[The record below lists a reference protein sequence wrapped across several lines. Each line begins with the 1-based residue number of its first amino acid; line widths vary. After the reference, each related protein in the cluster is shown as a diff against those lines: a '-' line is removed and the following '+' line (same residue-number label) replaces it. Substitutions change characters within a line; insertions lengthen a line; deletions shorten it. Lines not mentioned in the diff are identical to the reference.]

1 MVSPTHLLDADGF
14 AVHGVPARSGTIMPD
29 EARCSLVCGD
39 LGVRLRQSI
48 EESWLRSR
56 TYGIDRDH
64 VREQA
69 PDHVALVPAQQRSR
83 QLLEAADPVVTMV
96 HSVLRSEPHMVALSD
111 PDGVIVR
118 FLASQHDG
126 GAKNLFEGAS
136 WAERDIGTNG
146 IGTALAA
153 RVPVLIFGPQHF
165 VRDYSHW
172 TCIGV
177 PVRSADG
184 RLLGALDLSVRNE
197 RMSVHTWGWTLS
209 LAGAI
214 EAELARASRPRV
226 AELDEVVRRLHD
238 DRQRL
243 EEWDRRKDGAFATL
257 SHELN
262 NPLHAMVMSLELL
275 DRTYGD
281 PRRFREVSGRLR
293 RDVRRLAR
301 VVDDIGDVARVKR
314 GGLVVHMERHDLNGV
329 LRHAADAV
337 RAQMDRL
344 GHAVR
349 MSLAPE
355 PLLIDGDP
363 VRLEQVFTNIL
374 GNAAKYTPPGGH
386 VVVESG
392 AARGEARVRVRDDGH
407 GIEPR
412 DLDRIFGEFTRV
424 VRPVHDPGGLGIG
437 LALVRS
443 LVRLHGGSVIAR
455 SDGPGKGSEFEV
467 ALPLAGR
474 SRAA

>member
-1 MVSPTHLLDADGF
+1 VHLLDADGF
-14 AVHGVPARSGTIMPD
+14 AGHGVPARNGTIMAD

-39 LGVRLRQSI
+39 LGVQLRQSI
-48 EESWLRSR
+48 QDSWLRSR
-56 TYGIDRDH
+56 AYGIDPDH
-64 VREQA
+64 VRAQT
-69 PDHVALVPAQQRSR
+69 PDRAALLPAQQRAR
-83 QLLEAADPVVTMV
+83 ELLEAADPVVAMI

-118 FLASQHDG
+118 LLASQHDG

-136 WAERDIGTNG
+136 WSERDIGTNG

-153 RVPVLIFGPQHF
+153 RAPVLVFGPQHF
-165 VRDYSHW
+165 VRDYGLW

-177 PVRSADG
+177 PVRSADS

-209 LAGAI
+209 VVGSI
-214 EAELARASRPRV
+214 EAELARASGARA

-262 NPLHAMVMSLELL
+262 NPLHAMLMSLELL
-275 DRTYGD
+275 DRTRGD
-281 PRRFREVSGRLR
+281 PGRFREVSGRLR
-293 RDVRRLAR
+293 HNVRRLAR

-314 GGLVVHMERHDLNGV
+314 GGLVVRKERHDLNQV
-329 LRHAADAV
+329 VRHAADAV
-337 RAQMDRL
+337 RAQMDGF
-344 GHAVR
+344 GHALE
-349 MSLAPE
+349 MSLGPE

-363 VRLEQVFTNIL
+363 VRLEQVFANIL
-374 GNAAKYTPPGGH
+374 GNAAKYTPAGGH
-386 VVVESG
+386 IIVQSRAVG
-392 AARGEARVRVRDDGH
+392 GEARVTVRDDGH

-424 VRPVHDPGGLGIG
+424 VRPAHDPGGLGIG

-443 LVRLHGGSVIAR
+443 LVRLHGGTVTAR
-455 SDGPGKGSEFEV
+455 SDGPGTGSEFEV

-474 SRAA
+474 LHRV